1 MAPPATLSPRQAAV
15 EAERAEQQ
23 EQEAARELELQR
35 SRKQLSREHRHRSKR
50 REQLLRQQQIA
61 DTWSAINTARIKSV
75 EVEQTHRVVQ
85 EKRSVRRL
93 HHQVLS
99 ILLQAWQSYVAVRR
113 RVQRSKLSQLVP
125 SSMLAIEK
133 EIARRRMQQ
142 LNEQYIPGTR
152 QSPIRAL
159 ESPESD
165 AGSASDEEPGEKDVE
180 ASPAHKRKKLGAASK
195 ADAMMRSG
203 ESIESI
209 IDGAQGP
216 EKGLLG
222 SAVQVM
228 RRTAGMQTL
237 IRGFFAWQQWCR
249 SVADDPL
256 TQKANRKLA
265 GMFRFYLASAR
276 GVELTMS
283 VGAGQQPT
291 SQPAGPRRKLKARP
305 EELSLVLH
313 DDADDDEEEGGDTLP
328 ELNSARRVDRLAPGL
343 SRGEQSA
350 PPRLAPQSSTLSAYK
365 LPELELP
372 SMPRL
377 DSATVSDPSTPV
389 RLSAASV
396 RFAVHAHPPG
406 GHAARGRGGRGRAT
420 QFCMRRGACTG
431 LLGVA
436 SARQSEE
443 GRRGDWARQHGRRH
457 ARRRSSR
464 GGPSVDAAL
473 RRHTPHGRGLAAL
486 RAARERG
493 WGGNA

>member
-1 MAPPATLSPRQAAV
+1 MRQAFFQERFQEWVTEREQRPGEAGSMAPPATLSPRQAAV

-99 ILLQAWQSYVAVRR
+99 VLLQAWQSYVAVRR

-377 DSATVSDPSTPV
+377 DSATVSDPST
-389 RLSAASV
+389 RSDC
-396 RFAVHAHPPG
+396 PPPQCALRCTRTRPG
-406 GHAARGRGGRGRAT
+406 AT
-420 QFCMRRGACTG
+420 QHED
-431 LLGVA
+431 
-436 SARQSEE
+436 EE
-443 GRRGDWARQHGRRH
+443 DEDSP
-457 ARRRSSR
+457 RSF
-464 GGPSVDAAL
+464 A
-473 RRHTPHGRGLAAL
+473 
-486 RAARERG
+486 
-493 WGGNA
+493 

>member
-1 MAPPATLSPRQAAV
+1 MAPPPTLSPRQAAV
-15 EAERAEQQ
+15 EAERAEQL
-23 EQEAARELELQR
+23 EQEAARELELRR
-35 SRKQLSREHRHRSKR
+35 SRTQLSREHRHRSKR

-113 RVQRSKLSQLVP
+113 RVQRSNLSQLVP

-152 QSPIRAL
+152 QSPVRAL
-159 ESPESD
+159 EPPESD
-165 AGSASDEEPGEKDVE
+165 AGSDEEPGEKDVE
-180 ASPAHKRKKLGAASK
+180 APPHKRKKLGAASK

-313 DDADDDEEEGGDTLP
+313 DDADDGEEDGGDTLP
-328 ELNSARRVDRLAPGL
+328 ELKSARRVDRLAPGL
-343 SRGEQSA
+343 HRGEQSA

-377 DSATVSDPSTPV
+377 DSSTVSDPPTP
-389 RLSAASV
+389 SDC
-396 RFAVHAHPPG
+396 PPPQCALRCTRTRPG
-406 GHAARGRGGRGRAT
+406 AT
-420 QFCMRRGACTG
+420 QDEDEDDED
-431 LLGVA
+431 
-436 SARQSEE
+436 SP
-443 GRRGDWARQHGRRH
+443 
-457 ARRRSSR
+457 RSF
-464 GGPSVDAAL
+464 A
-473 RRHTPHGRGLAAL
+473 
-486 RAARERG
+486 
-493 WGGNA
+493 